1 MGLLKPNQAL
11 NKAYRQVAIETTDFD
26 LFKNA
31 LRTLR
36 DNIVDGQRE
45 HTQKE
50 HLRNFLSETFYKPYY
65 MAPEED
71 IDLAIRLDKTIKSN
85 IGLLIEVKST
95 TNKGE
100 MISNDNLNRK
110 ALQELLL
117 YYLKER
123 VNKKNNDIKYLIATN
138 IHEFFIF
145 DAHEFERANSIRT
158 NNYDV
163 SFKTLWMDAKLVT
176 KPISS
181 ILKLQQPILRR

>member
-1 MGLLKPNQAL
+1 MGLLKPNQVL

-110 ALQELLL
+110 NVSIRRTMILNISSLL
-117 YYLKER
+117 
-123 VNKKNNDIKYLIATN
+123 
-138 IHEFFIF
+138 IF
-145 DAHEFERANSIRT
+145 MNSLFLMPMSLNANSIRT
-158 NNYDV
+158 NNYVV
-163 SFKTLWMDAKLVT
+163 SFKTLWMDAKPVT

-181 ILKLQQPILRR
+181 ILKLQQPISRR

>member
-1 MGLLKPNQAL
+1 
-11 NKAYRQVAIETTDFD
+11 
-26 LFKNA
+26 
-31 LRTLR
+31 
-36 DNIVDGQRE
+36 
-45 HTQKE
+45 
-50 HLRNFLSETFYKPYY
+50 

-138 IHEFFIF
+138 IHEFFILMPMSLN
-145 DAHEFERANSIRT
+145 ANSIRT
-158 NNYDV
+158 NNYVV
-163 SFKTLWMDAKLVT
+163 SFKTLWMDAN
-176 KPISS
+176 
-181 ILKLQQPILRR
+181 Q

>member
-1 MGLLKPNQAL
+1 MGLLKPNQVL

-71 IDLAIRLDKTIKSN
+71 IDLAIRLDKTQVQYRVIDWS
-85 IGLLIEVKST
+85 
-95 TNKGE
+95 
-100 MISNDNLNRK
+100 
-110 ALQELLL
+110 
-117 YYLKER
+117 KE
-123 VNKKNNDIKYLIATN
+123 Y
-138 IHEFFIF
+138 H
-145 DAHEFERANSIRT
+145 
-158 NNYDV
+158 
-163 SFKTLWMDAKLVT
+163 
-176 KPISS
+176 
-181 ILKLQQPILRR
+181 QQRWDDF

>member
-1 MGLLKPNQAL
+1 MGLLKPNQVL

-71 IDLAIRLDKTIKSN
+71 IDLSVAV
-85 IGLLIEVKST
+85 LID
-95 TNKGE
+95 G
-100 MISNDNLNRK
+100 DNASSEK
-110 ALQELLL
+110 ME
-117 YYLKER
+117 
-123 VNKKNNDIKYLIATN
+123 
-138 IHEFFIF
+138 
-145 DAHEFERANSIRT
+145 
-158 NNYDV
+158 DV
-163 SFKTLWMDAKLVT
+163 MRFVSRMVLPL
-176 KPISS
+176 
-181 ILKLQQPILRR
+181 